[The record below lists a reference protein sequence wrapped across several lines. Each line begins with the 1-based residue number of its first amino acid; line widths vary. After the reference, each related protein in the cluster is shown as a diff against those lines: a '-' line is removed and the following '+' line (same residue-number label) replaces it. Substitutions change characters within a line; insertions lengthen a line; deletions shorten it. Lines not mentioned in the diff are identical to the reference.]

1 MSGVPHKTKVMLLR
15 GHPEWL
21 RSLPETL
28 LPVDSAV
35 RLVDPA
41 EVRLDLVLA
50 PVDGAPRS
58 SEERA

>member
-1 MSGVPHKTKVMLLR
+1 MLLR

-21 RSLPETL
+21 RSEVAVVAQRTLPETL
-28 LPVDSAV
+28 LPVDSAL
-35 RLVDPA
+35 RLVNPA

-50 PVDGAPRS
+50 PEDGAPRS